1 MEIQKEQNLSN
12 NKGLKTIIV
21 ILLLLLIGSLGYI
34 YKLSNDH
41 TTEITKVTSEK
52 DQLDADLSDAIAK
65 YDEAIA
71 QNTSLSSELAGERDK
86 LIALQEELKKSQ
98 GDVASLKKYKDSYN
112 SLKRQMDSL
121 LAENKKLKLDNERL
135 TVERDSTVTE
145 LNTSKEVVNKLAEQ
159 NENLNSKVKE
169 ASKLIISNVESNAFK
184 KGGLFGGS
192 TLKDTDKASK
202 ADVLDVEFTIAGN
215 SIAEKG
221 IKKYYIQVIDSKNN
235 VLGDNETVLFGEK
248 YLSYSFIKE
257 IDFQG
262 KSVKIKEEIPV
273 KNLSKG
279 LFFVNVFEDA
289 NMVGSTSFQ
298 LK

>member
-1 MEIQKEQNLSN
+1 MEIQKEQNPSN
-12 NKGLKTIIV
+12 NKGLKAIIV

-34 YKLSNDH
+34 YNLSNNH
-41 TTEITKVTSEK
+41 TTEITKITSEK
-52 DQLDADLSDAIAK
+52 DQLDADLSEAIAK

-71 QNTSLSSELAGERDK
+71 QNTSLSSELAAERDK

-121 LAENKKLKLDNERL
+121 LAENKKLKADNERL
-135 TVERDSTVTE
+135 TVERDSTITE
-145 LNTSKEVVNKLAEQ
+145 LTSSKEVVNKLSEQ

-169 ASKLIISNVESNAFK
+169 ASKLVISNVESNAYK

-192 TLKDTDKASK
+192 SLKDTDKASK
-202 ADVLDVEFTIAGN
+202 ADVLNVEFTIAGN

-262 KSVKIKEEIPV
+262 KSVNIKQEIPV
-273 KNLSKG
+273 KNLQKG

-289 NMVGSTSFQ
+289 NLVGSTSFQ